1 MDFRSLSMQLGF
13 RIPIVSG
20 ILDSLSC
27 IPDSKTQDFGF
38 QSLAE
43 FWIPRAVFRIPG
55 KPRILDSTEQKS
67 PGSWNLDSLIWG
79 DRKEQWWL
87 TVNLKL
93 KTNRSVFFSLSFS
106 PSCLLLS
113 KTQGNDTQPYI
124 VHSHKKGFLKREGF
138 KLCLF
143 SYHIQNNAVLV
154 TVAYSPKYWSCSLL
168 RTNWLFIFI
177 SYQVRV
183 GLKTC

>member
-55 KPRILDSTEQKS
+55 KPRILDSTNKNV
-67 PGSWNLDSLIWG
+67 PDSGIWIPLYG
-79 DRKEQWWL
+79 AIGR
-87 TVNLKL
+87 N
-93 KTNRSVFFSLSFS
+93 
-106 PSCLLLS
+106 
-113 KTQGNDTQPYI
+113 ND
-124 VHSHKKGFLKREGF
+124 G
-138 KLCLF
+138 
-143 SYHIQNNAVLV
+143 
-154 TVAYSPKYWSCSLL
+154 
-168 RTNWLFIFI
+168 
-177 SYQVRV
+177 
-183 GLKTC
+183 